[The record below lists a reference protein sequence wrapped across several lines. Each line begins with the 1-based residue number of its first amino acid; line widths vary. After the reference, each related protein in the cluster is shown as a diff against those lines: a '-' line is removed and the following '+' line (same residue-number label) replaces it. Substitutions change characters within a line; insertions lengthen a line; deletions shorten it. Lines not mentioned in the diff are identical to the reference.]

1 MIDRRKSLNEG
12 HSLILGDITYEI
24 KKEIGRG
31 GSCIVYEAEYSD
43 NLGLPHTVRIKE
55 CYPYSLEIG
64 RDCEGALCVADSFR
78 LDFEL
83 ACKKYRDAYK
93 KNTLL
98 QTTLGLINAVPQ
110 AENIYKCGNTVYI
123 VIAVSEGTVFSK
135 YQASSLK
142 ELISIMKALAGIIHK
157 FHKEGYLYLDIKPDN
172 IYILPETKDHLLLFD
187 FDSLISVSELQE
199 SQTTKISFSN
209 GFAAPELA
217 RGKREK
223 IGIASDVYSIGA
235 VVFYKIFNR
244 VPGMFDR
251 ESTCIYDYTYMNFK
265 DDRYQPELFRLL
277 NQFFFKTLS
286 LRPENRFS
294 SMEEVAE
301 ALSRLEELSDVEAV
315 YLLSTMAPEPKFSF
329 SGRGRELEALDKA
342 IQEGNI
348 VFLSGMG
355 GIGKTEITKK
365 YAYDF
370 STSYDTIT
378 FARYANSLRETICS
392 DDFDINNLNRQ
403 EGEDEQ
409 EYYERKYNVL
419 KGLDSKALIIIDNFD
434 VPADKLS
441 KDSQI
446 LSDIS
451 QLKCKVL
458 FTSRMTYFRDF
469 GFHQIDIKALDDVSD
484 LLKIFSAY
492 NQNTYTEEEL
502 KEISE
507 LIEFVDRH
515 TMTVDLLAKYLRM
528 TGEAPSEVLHKMKST
543 MGVTNTTETP
553 VLSEKDFAFNIKS
566 VNQHLLSLFNIF
578 GFSEEEKEFLM
589 SLSLLGP
596 VRIRKELFFKIY
608 KKDAS
613 MDILS
618 GLAYKGWIE
627 DDGKGKIA
635 LHQIILDLIY
645 KELHPDTEKCGNM
658 TVQVIEYIKTK
669 EKSTTLNGYKKK
681 LLKIFRERIKGNNLL
696 KAKFNI
702 AYCRY
707 LSYDEKLI
715 KETDEICCT
724 EDTKESHLIRCEN
737 ISLQIMQFKEE
748 CDWTDF
754 ENLSQQFK
762 ELYDKIL
769 QAEHQV
775 FKLIRSL
782 AKVKGKKEETMDVE
796 KAFPSFGEEQF
807 QRIFSNAIELD
818 RDVPSIA
825 DDDIIDCFYHLACA
839 IEKVTSKVCQES
851 FEIDASTCTEIE
863 SLYLDANSI
872 LEYAANLMENASIA
886 PEIKEKVYLKQIE
899 FYSDDDYGNLARCSV
914 LASPAKSA
922 FVSEKLYDIRHSN
935 EDAEYV
941 LDLDIVSNLEAADQ
955 AFISDNLVEAEK
967 MYLKALEK
975 NEVTDDYIK
984 SKLSTVYS
992 RMGNFRLAEKML
1004 LEVLEYDIKQ
1014 GNDLCFVF
1022 EELMLLYEKNNNRE
1036 KALHFCEEIIALKEK
1051 KINNTPVAEKNDL
1064 TQLLYCYGKRAT
1076 YNRIGSLSSS
1086 EMDACGKYFSVLQG
1100 EKHPD
1105 ENLVEIISL
1114 YANELKKH
1122 GKAGDGLQILYAFG
1136 KLYIED
1142 YSYREANDLLKE
1154 AVTTE
1159 AFYQEDPKRYVLSL
1173 LLEAEAYINLLEEAG
1188 IEYALKLCEEANE
1201 RMSIAWAE
1209 YEYLQAL
1216 YYQTQIDIH
1225 NVCYMDF
1232 SYEETQALK
1241 EKCNYY
1247 LITEHRIS
1255 ECGLQDSVYQMWKDC
1270 YRAYDEVANFA
1281 MQAKCLQQM
1290 RKQLSAED
1298 IIKEEILCLGDG
1310 IDYFTTAIGYYQ
1322 KTGEH
1327 ENLLEC
1333 LNELYIALDFFP
1345 ISSDDQN
1352 QRALLQMLGE
1362 TANILTELKHSVA
1375 AFYLLILKI
1384 MLLYRPEVFQ
1394 SIYHKGSLYEVNKDI
1409 LSDALYTLESI
1420 LSEDIVNNDNLD
1432 FIMDAMK
1439 QIVTLADYDND
1450 NQDLIIFFSEKI
1462 QAYST
1467 SFIELK

>member
-12 HSLILGDITYEI
+12 YALILGGITYEI

-55 CYPYSLEIG
+55 CYPYYLGID

-78 LDFEL
+78 HDFNL
-83 ACKKYRDAYK
+83 ACEKFREAYK

-110 AENIYKCGNTVYI
+110 AENIFGYGNTVYI
-123 VIAVSEGTVFSK
+123 VTSVSEGTVFSE
-135 YQASSLK
+135 YQTTSLK
-142 ELISIMKALAGIIHK
+142 ELFSIMKTLAGIIYK
-157 FHKEGYLYLDIKPDN
+157 FHNEGYLYLDIKPDN
-172 IYILPETKDHLLLFD
+172 IYILPETKEHLLLFD
-187 FDSLISVSELQE
+187 FDSLISVSDLQKSE
-199 SQTTKISFSN
+199 TTKISFSN

-217 RGKREK
+217 RGNRDK
-223 IGIASDVYSIGA
+223 IGISTDVYAIGA

-244 VPGMFDR
+244 IPGMFDR
-251 ESTCIYDYTYMNFK
+251 ESTCIHDYSSMNFK

-277 NQFFFKTLS
+277 NQFFYKTIS
-286 LRPENRFS
+286 LRPENRFF
-294 SMEEVAE
+294 SMEEVIE
-301 ALSRLEELSDVEAV
+301 TLSRLEELSDVEAV
-315 YLLSTMAPEPKFSF
+315 YLLSTMPPEPKFSF
-329 SGRGRELEALDKA
+329 SGRGHELKGIDKA
-342 IQEGNI
+342 LREGNL

-355 GIGKTEITKK
+355 GIGKTEIAKK
-365 YAYDF
+365 YAHDF
-370 STSYDTIT
+370 SGDYDTIS
-378 FARYANSLRETICS
+378 FARYTNSLQETICS
-392 DDFDINNLNRQ
+392 DDFDINNLSRQ
-403 EGEDEQ
+403 EGEGEK
-409 EYYERKYNVL
+409 EYYERKYKVL
-419 KGLDSKALIIIDNFD
+419 KALDSKSLLIIDNFD
-434 VPADKLS
+434 VPMDQLS
-441 KDSQI
+441 RDIPI
-446 LSDIS
+446 LNDIS
-451 QLKCKVL
+451 QLKSKVL

-469 GFHQIDIKALDDVSD
+469 GFHQIDINSLDDISD

-492 NQNTYTEEEL
+492 NQNTYTEEE
-502 KEISE
+502 ERAISE

-528 TGEAPSEVLHKMKST
+528 TGESPSEVLHKMKST

-613 MDILS
+613 LDILS
-618 GLAYKGWIE
+618 GLTYKGWIE

-669 EKSTTLNGYKKK
+669 EKSTTLQDYKKK
-681 LLKIFRERIKGNNLL
+681 LLKIFRDRIKGNNLL

-707 LSYDEKLI
+707 LSYDENLI

-724 EDTKESHLIRCEN
+724 EDTKENHLIRCEN
-737 ISLQIMQFKEE
+737 IFLQIMQFKEE

-754 ENLSQQFK
+754 EKLSQQFK
-762 ELYDKIL
+762 DLYDKIL

-782 AKVKGKKEETMDVE
+782 AKVKRKKEETTDVE
-796 KAFPSFGEEQF
+796 KTFPFFGEEQF
-807 QRIFSNAIELD
+807 QRVFAHAIELD

-851 FEIDASTCTEIE
+851 FEIDASTYTEIE

-872 LEYAANLMENASIA
+872 LEYAANLMENASIS

-899 FYSDDDYGNLARCSV
+899 FYSDDDFGNLARCSV

-922 FVSEKLYDIRHSN
+922 FVSEKLCDIRYSN
-935 EDAEYV
+935 EDAEDV
-941 LDLDIVSNLEAADQ
+941 LDLDIVNNLEAADQ
-955 AFISDNLVEAEK
+955 AFISGNLVESEK
-967 MYLKALEK
+967 LYLKALEK
-975 NEVTDDYIK
+975 NEVTEDYIK

-1004 LEVLEYDIKQ
+1004 LEVLEYDTKQ
-1014 GNDLCFVF
+1014 GNDLSFVF
-1022 EELMLLYEKNNNRE
+1022 KELMLLYEKNNNLE
-1036 KALHFCEEIIALKEK
+1036 KALHFCEEIIARKEK
-1051 KINNTPVAEKNDL
+1051 EINITPLAEKNDL

-1086 EMDACGKYFSVLQG
+1086 EMDACSKYFSMLQK

-1122 GKAGDGLQILYAFG
+1122 GKAGDALQILYAFG

-1142 YSYREANDLLKE
+1142 YSYREANDLLKQ

-1159 AFYQEDPKRYVLSL
+1159 SYWQADPKRYILSL

-1188 IEYALKLCEEANE
+1188 IEYAMKLCEEANE
-1201 RMSIAWAE
+1201 RMCFAWAE

-1216 YYQTQIDIH
+1216 YHQTQIDIH
-1225 NVCYMDF
+1225 NVCYMEF

-1247 LITEHRIS
+1247 LITEHRINES
-1255 ECGLQDSVYQMWKDC
+1255 DFQDSVYQMWKEC
-1270 YRAYDEVANFA
+1270 YRAYDDVENFS
-1281 MQAKCLQQM
+1281 MQKKCLQQM
-1290 RKQLSAED
+1290 RKLLSAENILRED
-1298 IIKEEILCLGDG
+1298 ILCLADG
-1310 IDYFTTAIGYYQ
+1310 IDYFATAVSYYQ
-1322 KTGEH
+1322 KANDH
-1327 ENLLEC
+1327 ETLIKR
-1333 LNELYIALDFFP
+1333 LNELYIALNYFSVSRKKKIEPTFL
-1345 ISSDDQN
+1345 Q
-1352 QRALLQMLGE
+1352 LLGDA
-1362 TANILTELKHSVA
+1362 ANIMAECNLSVA
-1375 AFYLLILKI
+1375 ALYILMLKI
-1384 MLLYRPEVFQ
+1384 MLLYQPEEFHC
-1394 SIYHKGSLYEVNKDI
+1394 IYYKDSLYEVDKDI
-1409 LSDALYTLESI
+1409 LAEGLHTLEHM
-1420 LSEDIVNNDNLD
+1420 LTDDLVDNENLD
-1432 FIMDAMK
+1432 LIMDVMK
-1439 QIVTLADYDND
+1439 QIVALAGNEND
-1450 NQDLIIFFSEKI
+1450 HQDFIKFFSEKI

-1467 SFIELK
+1467 SYIELK